1 MSRTGWST
9 GEQRTLDDVLRAR
22 VERDPDGPFLDVAG
36 QQLSAGEIDDQ
47 ATRLAASLAEVGVQR
62 GDRMA
67 SLLENGPASVISVFA
82 AAKLGAV
89 SVPINTAYK
98 GDFLAHQLADSGSK
112 LLIVQADLAH
122 RATEIA
128 DRLPELAG
136 IVVEGAPAEAG
147 PGGGDALDG
156 AAGTTPQHDWSA
168 LLDRDPA
175 GFVAAEPAPHELAT
189 FIYTAGT
196 TGPSK
201 GCMLSHNY
209 VVNLSDQIIR
219 AWDRRPE
226 DVVWTPLPMFHLN
239 ALATAIVGTLLLGGR
254 AAIARKFS
262 VSGFWPEMNRT
273 GATIA
278 SLLGT
283 IAVLIAN
290 DQDRDAARDN
300 TSFRLVAAAPMPVD
314 IAAKFQQRWGVDT
327 FSAGYGV
334 TEASLISTLRPG
346 IANPPNAAG
355 QPNDVE
361 FDVRIFDDDDNE
373 IADGEVG
380 EIVCRPKRPHVMFEG
395 YWGRPEATMAVS
407 RNWWFHT
414 GDYGKV
420 DDGFLYFVD
429 RKKDYLRR
437 RGENISSFEMEKIF
451 LGHPAI
457 VDVAVHSVPSPIGE
471 DDVKVTAV
479 LQPDVTLREDELHAW
494 AVERVPYFALPRF
507 IEFRSSLPRNPVGRV
522 LKYELRDQGA
532 TAKTWDAE
540 VAGVTYEK
548 R

>member
-1 MSRTGWST
+1 MSGWSR
-9 GEQRTLDDVLRAR
+9 GDQHTLNEVLDRRLAA
-22 VERDPDGPFLDVAG
+22 DPDGPFLDLVG
-36 QQLSAGEIDDQ
+36 RPFSAAEIDDE
-47 ATRLAASLAEVGVQR
+47 ASRLAASLAELGVQR
-62 GDRMA
+62 GDRLA
-67 SLLENGPASVISVFA
+67 SLLENGPASVVTVFA
-82 AAKLGAV
+82 AAKLGAIA
-89 SVPINTAYK
+89 VPINTAYK
-98 GDFLAHQLADSGSK
+98 GDFLAHQLADSASSF
-112 LLIVQADLAH
+112 LIVQGDLAH
-122 RATEIA
+122 RAA
-128 DRLPELAG
+128 AVAGQLPELRG
-136 IVVEGAPAEAG
+136 VVVEGEA
-147 PGGGDALDG
+147 DEAI
-156 AAGTTPQHDWSA
+156 AATAQHSWSDLVDRSSGFTP
-168 LLDRDPA
+168 RE
-175 GFVAAEPAPHELAT
+175 VAPHELAT

-219 AWDRRPE
+219 AWQRRPA

-239 ALATAIVGTLLLGGR
+239 ALATAVVGSLLLGGR

-262 VSGFWPEMNRT
+262 VSGFWAEMNRT

-283 IAVLIAN
+283 LAVLIAN
-290 DQDRDAARDN
+290 DEDRADASANDA
-300 TSFRLVAAAPMPVD
+300 FRLVAAAPMPTD
-314 IAAKFQQRWGVDT
+314 IAAKFKERWNVDT

-334 TEASLISTLRPG
+334 TEASLISTLPPG
-346 IANPPNAAG
+346 RVNPPNAAG

-361 FDVRIFDDDDNE
+361 FDVRIFDDLDRE
-373 IADGEVG
+373 VPAGTVG

-395 YWGRPEATMAVS
+395 YWGRPEATLAVS

-414 GDYGKV
+414 GDYGKI

-457 VDVAVHSVPSPIGE
+457 VDVAVHSVPSPLGE

-479 LQPDVTLREDELHAW
+479 LQPGSELSEAELCRW
-494 AVERVPYFALPRF
+494 SVDRVPYFAVPRF
-507 IEFRSSLPRNPVGRV
+507 VEFRDVLPRNPVGRV
-522 LKYELRDQGA
+522 LKYQLRDEGA
-532 TAKTWDAE
+532 TPTTWDAE
-540 VAGVTYEK
+540 ASDVTFDK

>member
-1 MSRTGWST
+1 VTISGWST
-9 GEQRTLDDVLRAR
+9 GEQHTLNEVLAR
-22 VERDPDGPFLDVAG
+22 RLDADPDGPFLDLVGRPYTA
-36 QQLSAGEIDDQ
+36 ADIDDQ
-47 ATRLAASLAEVGVQR
+47 ATRLAASLAELGVAR
-62 GDRMA
+62 GDRVA
-67 SLLENGPASVISVFA
+67 SLLENGPAAVVTVFA

-98 GDFLAHQLADSGSK
+98 GEFLAHQLADSASSF
-112 LLIVQADLAH
+112 LIVQGDLAH
-122 RATEIA
+122 RAA
-128 DRLPELAG
+128 AVAGGLPDLRG
-136 IVVEGAPAEAG
+136 VIVEGEPDEAI
-147 PGGGDALDG
+147 G
-156 AAGTTPQHDWSA
+156 ATAQHDWTA
-168 LLDRDPA
+168 LLDRAPE
-175 GFVAAEPAPHELAT
+175 GFRTRDVAPHELAT

-219 AWDRRPE
+219 AWQRRPD

-239 ALATAIVGTLLLGGR
+239 ALATAIVGSLLLGGR

-262 VSGFWPEMNRT
+262 VSGFWTEMNRT

-283 IAVLIAN
+283 LAVLFAN
-290 DQDRDAARDN
+290 DVEREDAYRN
-300 TSFRLVAAAPMPVD
+300 TTFRLVAAAPMPPHL
-314 IAAKFQQRWGVDT
+314 APKFKDRWNVDT
-327 FSAGYGV
+327 ITAGFGV
-334 TEASLISTLRPG
+334 TEASLISTLSPG
-346 IANPPNAAG
+346 LVNPPNAAG

-361 FDVRIFDDDDNE
+361 FDVRIFDDLDQE
-373 IADGEVG
+373 VSPGTVG

-395 YWGRPEATMAVS
+395 YWGRPEATLAVS

-414 GDYGKV
+414 GDFGKV
-420 DDGFLYFVD
+420 EGGFLYFVD

-451 LGHPAI
+451 LGHEAI
-457 VDVAVHSVPSPIGE
+457 VDVAVHSVPSPLGE

-479 LQPDVTLREDELHAW
+479 LQPGSELTEEQLCRW
-494 AVERVPYFALPRF
+494 SVERVPYFAIPRF
-507 IEFRSSLPRNPVGRV
+507 IEFRASLPRNPVGRV
-522 LKYELRDQGA
+522 LKYELRDEGA
-532 TAKTWDAE
+532 TATTWDAE
-540 VAGVTYEK
+540 ASGLTFDK